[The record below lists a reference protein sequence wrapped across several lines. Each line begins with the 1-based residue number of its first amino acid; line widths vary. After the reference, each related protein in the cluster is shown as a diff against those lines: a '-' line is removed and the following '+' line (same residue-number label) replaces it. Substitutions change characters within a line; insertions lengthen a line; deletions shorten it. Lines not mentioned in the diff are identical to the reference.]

1 MGRFVCLIL
10 VFLVALANVK
20 PHAFHSDDGE
30 TAKVSVFEQ
39 AQSAIILDNEVASSC
54 CTSDTDRSKEAH
66 AHCPMSWA
74 ILPMFAMLIQ
84 PPVKKGYLLTG
95 LDTLAGWDR
104 DLPKRPPRILL

>member
-1 MGRFVCLIL
+1 MGRFVCLTL
-10 VFLVALANVK
+10 VVLLALANVK
-20 PHAFHSDDGE
+20 QHAFHSDE
-30 TAKVSVFEQ
+30 SEKAANTVVTL
-39 AQSAIILDNEVASSC
+39 AQSAIILDHEISSSC
-54 CTSDTDRSKEAH
+54 CASDADRATETH

-84 PPVKKGYLLTG
+84 PPVEKDYLLTG